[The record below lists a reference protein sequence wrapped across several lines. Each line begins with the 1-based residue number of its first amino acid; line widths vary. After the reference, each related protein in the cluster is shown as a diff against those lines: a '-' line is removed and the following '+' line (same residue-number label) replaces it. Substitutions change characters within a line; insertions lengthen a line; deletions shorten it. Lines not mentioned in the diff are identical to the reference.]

1 MNTKELL
8 IKQKGIGSNVI
19 QMRRK
24 FKFNIL
30 IINLTKRR
38 KHLSKHIRASKLKNK
53 KKKKNHG
60 LIPDRGGQLSTS
72 AQISMG

>member
-53 KKKKNHG
+53 KKNHG